1 MDAARTSIYVH
12 TNYSTREPPPQL
24 TGLRIRRGWYPD
36 EVPGG
41 RVTVETMQTRLADA
55 QRARGIRRAWNLLQ
69 VYKYEWL
76 LSRLV
81 ADRVEGIGDLDE
93 PWILADTDTIFVC
106 GAAELNRRFRQFG
119 TDLVISAEKQR
130 RGIHSPLP
138 SFTGEGDTSTY
149 WMPMQPPSQPNSGL
163 IMGTFKGALQLLR
176 AMRALRNDVGVFPC
190 CPLMHSNGSMARGR
204 CAADDQICVYAA
216 LRYSKEEGGRPRS
229 ADLDYAL
236 DTNASLFAT
245 LSAWQDT
252 HKMVRY
258 WNGPDGKRVM
268 GYRLRDHPNATVT
281 PCVWHLA
288 GLGKVVL
295 SNMMITERMAGP
307 STWMP
312 WNVSYDHFDRRFTRT
327 GGRERAQKRKSQHSA
342 E

>member
-119 TDLVISAEKQR
+119 TDLVISAES
-130 RGIHSPLP
+130 GLEMEPLP
-138 SFTGEGDTSTY
+138 
-149 WMPMQPPSQPNSGL
+149 
-163 IMGTFKGALQLLR
+163 
-176 AMRALRNDVGVFPC
+176 
-190 CPLMHSNGSMARGR
+190 
-204 CAADDQICVYAA
+204 
-216 LRYSKEEGGRPRS
+216 PRS
-229 ADLDYAL
+229 SPGLAVTAHRRAASIPIPQEAAPRDTQSTAVVHRRRRYVHILDADA
-236 DTNASLFAT
+236 APIAT
-245 LSAWQDT
+245 
-252 HKMVRY
+252 
-258 WNGPDGKRVM
+258 
-268 GYRLRDHPNATVT
+268 
-281 PCVWHLA
+281 
-288 GLGKVVL
+288 
-295 SNMMITERMAGP
+295 
-307 STWMP
+307 
-312 WNVSYDHFDRRFTRT
+312 
-327 GGRERAQKRKSQHSA
+327 
-342 E
+342 